1 MGVMNAIR
9 SRLYKSFLRGLFANW
24 HKMSVQE
31 RRKRAKTMDLL
42 TPVSRAISVQPVD
55 GFEIPTM
62 RIASNLTTRGIVLY
76 LHGGA
81 YVLGMTNNHLNLCG
95 KIASSACVEIFAPQY
110 RLAPEHPF
118 HSALQDVLLVYRTL
132 LTSRVN
138 GPAPLFIGGD
148 SAGGGLALALL
159 QEIRRNQLKMPDGV
173 FLFSPWTDLTLSG
186 NSIKENTTKDPVL
199 TGESLRMD
207 AIAYAG
213 GYPLTDP
220 LISPLFCSA
229 QGFPPLLI
237 QVGTEEILLDD
248 ARSFARSAEAQGV
261 RVTLEI
267 WENMFHVFQ
276 MFPML
281 PDADRALAS
290 IVDFLTSYLS
300 LDSDEDVVQS
310 RKKESTQ

>member
-1 MGVMNAIR
+1 
-9 SRLYKSFLRGLFANW
+9 
-24 HKMSVQE
+24 
-31 RRKRAKTMDLL
+31 
-42 TPVSRAISVQPVD
+42 
-55 GFEIPTM
+55 
-62 RIASNLTTRGIVLY
+62 
-76 LHGGA
+76 
-81 YVLGMTNNHLNLCG
+81 
-95 KIASSACVEIFAPQY
+95 
-110 RLAPEHPF
+110 
-118 HSALQDVLLVYRTL
+118 
-132 LTSRVN
+132 
-138 GPAPLFIGGD
+138 
-148 SAGGGLALALL
+148 
-159 QEIRRNQLKMPDGV
+159 
-173 FLFSPWTDLTLSG
+173 
-186 NSIKENTTKDPVL
+186 
-199 TGESLRMD
+199 MD

-261 RVTLEI
+261 QVNLEI

>member
-1 MGVMNAIR
+1 MNAIR

-138 GPAPLFIGGD
+138 GPAPLFIGAIRQV
-148 SAGGGLALALL
+148 AGWRSRSCKRSDATSSRC
-159 QEIRRNQLKMPDGV
+159 QMEYSCFRRGQ
-173 FLFSPWTDLTLSG
+173 
-186 NSIKENTTKDPVL
+186 I
-199 TGESLRMD
+199 
-207 AIAYAG
+207 
-213 GYPLTDP
+213 
-220 LISPLFCSA
+220 
-229 QGFPPLLI
+229 
-237 QVGTEEILLDD
+237 
-248 ARSFARSAEAQGV
+248 
-261 RVTLEI
+261 
-267 WENMFHVFQ
+267 
-276 MFPML
+276 
-281 PDADRALAS
+281 
-290 IVDFLTSYLS
+290 
-300 LDSDEDVVQS
+300 
-310 RKKESTQ
+310 